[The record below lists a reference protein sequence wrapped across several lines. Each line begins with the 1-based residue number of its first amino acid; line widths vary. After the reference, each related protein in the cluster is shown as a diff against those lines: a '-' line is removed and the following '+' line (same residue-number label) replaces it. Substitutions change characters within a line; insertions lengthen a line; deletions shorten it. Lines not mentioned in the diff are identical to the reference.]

1 MYEGWNKSFLEIDFF
16 FFFAILLD
24 MDSLIGVQLVSIVY
38 SNKNNYYKV
47 WFIDKF
53 DNYYKETIKS
63 RYVINNI

>member
-24 MDSLIGVQLVSIVY
+24 MDSLVGVQLVSIVY